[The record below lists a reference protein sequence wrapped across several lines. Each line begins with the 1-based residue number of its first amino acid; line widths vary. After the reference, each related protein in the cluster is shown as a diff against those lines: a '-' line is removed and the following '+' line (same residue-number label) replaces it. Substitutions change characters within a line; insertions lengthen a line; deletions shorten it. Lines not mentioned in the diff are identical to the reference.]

1 MAIIEGQKLMVRV
14 YPEVSK
20 VTTRE
25 QQRSLKQW
33 KPSTPALLSTYLF
46 KMESVMETLQLEIKG
61 TLYRLTTDQLIKIIE
76 LQIPGSKKEDASG
89 KTRNALISHVITYVE
104 SDDLES
110 LEDQGMAELLS
121 LKDMM
126 DKIQVTSEISSS
138 ATSTQNEDQE
148 KLQRELEAL
157 KLALQQKESEMQ
169 ALVNKEVDHTRDHN
183 SPQKNITP
191 AHLGSAPWRKEYKI
205 SGQIGEPGQK
215 DRLTFSSL
223 ARQIE
228 NGLSKGYSDLE
239 IVDAVI
245 RAIVPGLQL
254 RNYLEGKKDLTL
266 PTLRRILRSHYQER
280 SATELYKQLTTDA
293 QGQKE
298 TPQNFLLRTMDLRQ
312 KILFAS
318 QEAESG
324 LKYDP
329 ALVQS
334 LFLHTVLTGLQSD
347 SVKSDL
353 QPYLLQTSTS
363 DELLLEKLNVA
374 CANEKERQDKKRQN
388 LPPRSTNVH
397 VVQSSDG
404 PDEKK
409 CNSQQQITTPSPDLL
424 TELKE
429 LRSNMVMLKDLKAEV
444 AHIRESI
451 QKPTQGPQQ
460 YQPAGREQD
469 HTPAH
474 HPMYV
479 PPQYPPINRE
489 HENMPAYNH
498 PSGPIQGHW
507 TAQGPRPMRETTQFQ
522 QRFAPQRFYPA
533 PRARPV
539 CFNCRQNGVEYCQ
552 HCYNCGSS
560 EHFRAGCRM
569 YREPRPTRESLL
581 NEERSLPRDRE

>member
-1 MAIIEGQKLMVRV
+1 
-14 YPEVSK
+14 
-20 VTTRE
+20 
-25 QQRSLKQW
+25 
-33 KPSTPALLSTYLF
+33 
-46 KMESVMETLQLEIKG
+46 METLQLEIKG
-61 TLYRLTTDQLIKIIE
+61 ALYRFTTDQLIKVMDF
-76 LQIPGSKKEDASG
+76 LQIAGSQKENVTG
-89 KTRNALISHVITYVE
+89 KTRNTLISHVIRFVE
-104 SDDLES
+104 SNDLES
-110 LEDQGMAELLS
+110 LEDQGMADLLI

-126 DKIQVTSEISSS
+126 STIEATSEISSS
-138 ATSTQNEDQE
+138 SLPKQNEDQE

-157 KLALQQKESEMQ
+157 KLALQQKECEMQ
-169 ALVNKEVDHTRDHN
+169 GLVNKKVHHTPAHN
-183 SPQKNITP
+183 LPQKNMAS
-191 AHLGSAPWRKEYKI
+191 AHPDSTPWRKEYKI
-205 SGQIGEPGQK
+205 SGQIGELGQK

-223 ARQIE
+223 ARQME
-228 NGLSKGYSDLE
+228 NGLSKGYPDLE

-254 RNYLEGKKDLTL
+254 RSYLEGKNDLTL

-334 LFLHTVLTGLQSD
+334 LFMHAVLTGLQSD

-363 DELLLEKLNVA
+363 DELLLEKLNIA
-374 CANEKERQDKKRQN
+374 CSNEKERNDKKRQN
-388 LPPRSTNVH
+388 LPPRPTNVH
-397 VVQSSDG
+397 ALQSSDV
-404 PDEKK
+404 PVEKK
-409 CNSQQQITTPSPDLL
+409 CHSQQQTTTLSPDLL

-429 LRSNMVMLKDLKAEV
+429 LRSDMMMLKDLKIEV

-451 QKPTQGPQQ
+451 QKPTQGHQQ
-460 YQPAGREQD
+460 YLPAGREQD
-469 HTPAH
+469 SMPAY
-474 HPMYV
+474 HPMHI
-479 PPQYPPINRE
+479 PSQYPPMTRE

-498 PSGPIQGHW
+498 QPGPTQGHW
-507 TAQGPRPMRETTQFQ
+507 SAQGPRPMRETAQFQ
-522 QRFAPQRFYPA
+522 QRFAPQRFYPG
-533 PRARPV
+533 PRARPICV
-539 CFNCRQNGVEYCQ
+539 NCRQNGVEYCQ

-569 YREPRPTRESLL
+569 YREPRSNREGPL
-581 NEERSLPRDRE
+581 NEERPLPRDRE